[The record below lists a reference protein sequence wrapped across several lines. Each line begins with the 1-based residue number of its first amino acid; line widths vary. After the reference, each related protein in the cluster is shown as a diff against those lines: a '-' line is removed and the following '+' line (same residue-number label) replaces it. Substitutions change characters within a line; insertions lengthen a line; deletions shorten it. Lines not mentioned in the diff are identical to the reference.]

1 MGLLGCDGELLTH
14 LGESFTETT
23 RPDATRAPEAPPR
36 ATPGPAQLRLL
47 NSLEFKHT
55 VEDLLG
61 LTVTA
66 PLGHADWG
74 AGFDSGAGGQMQEN
88 LFNALVDE
96 SQSLASR
103 YVATRL
109 AADFPCFDRANV
121 TDACVNQ
128 VLEKLGRRAWRRPL
142 TGDEKVALGA
152 GFLDAATIA
161 GSRVA
166 GLETLIAR
174 LLLSPQ
180 FLYRSEIGAA
190 IAAGSDLRAL
200 TAYER
205 ATMVAYALTAS
216 MPDDALL
223 GDAEAGLLDDAR
235 LRLHVRRLWATPR
248 ARERMADVVRQWLG
262 LTTLDDMA
270 ARPEDF
276 AKLNPELGAALK
288 SEFDATVAATLF
300 DGAGTLP
307 ALFTSNFAMVNRH
320 TASLYGLSVPGDE
333 LTRVQ
338 LPATERKGVLT
349 LVSTMSALSS
359 SADVSK
365 DRPVMRGL
373 MIKSRVLCE
382 PVGPPSGVNTIAA
395 ANAASSIPNFDQ
407 LTTREQYEAMMQQG
421 QACAACHATFM
432 PLGFSFGRYDALGQ
446 HRTTQRGRPVNSLA
460 AGVPLLGEVRQ
471 FDDALGLIDTLA
483 GHERTA
489 ACFTKNLVSYATGVR
504 GTASTDSYAALLHFR
519 AKGQPLHVGQLME
532 SVLLSPEVFERVG
545 VVELSPPPM
554 GGGGGATGGGGGST
568 GGGGGNTPD
577 AGSADA
583 GSSMPAPATPLL
595 PSGVALGGNESR
607 RSSDGAFTL
616 VYQLDG
622 NLVLYR
628 TGGAPLWSSRT
639 GGNSVGQAAMQGDGN
654 LVVYDSTTR
663 PRFNTGT
670 QGNSGAGLFI
680 ESSGRLS
687 VRRGGLELWNSITG
701 RTP

>member
-1 MGLLGCDGELLTH
+1 
-14 LGESFTETT
+14 
-23 RPDATRAPEAPPR
+23 
-36 ATPGPAQLRLL
+36 
-47 NSLEFKHT
+47 
-55 VEDLLG
+55 
-61 LTVTA
+61 
-66 PLGHADWG
+66 
-74 AGFDSGAGGQMQEN
+74 
-88 LFNALVDE
+88 
-96 SQSLASR
+96 
-103 YVATRL
+103 
-109 AADFPCFDRANV
+109 
-121 TDACVNQ
+121 
-128 VLEKLGRRAWRRPL
+128 
-142 TGDEKVALGA
+142 
-152 GFLDAATIA
+152 
-161 GSRVA
+161 
-166 GLETLIAR
+166 
-174 LLLSPQ
+174 
-180 FLYRSEIGAA
+180 
-190 IAAGSDLRAL
+190 
-200 TAYER
+200 
-205 ATMVAYALTAS
+205 
-216 MPDDALL
+216 
-223 GDAEAGLLDDAR
+223 
-235 LRLHVRRLWATPR
+235 
-248 ARERMADVVRQWLG
+248 MADVVRQWLG